1 MVKVSLV
8 MGLGNVVVFE
18 GSELVFFFV
27 DLRLDGFLLAF
38 GLFSHV
44 LFFLNGLL

>member
-1 MVKVSLV
+1 MLYFVIQLSVLMVEVGLV

-27 DLRLDGFLLAF
+27 DLLHAV
-38 GLFSHV
+38 HV
-44 LFFLNGLL
+44 V